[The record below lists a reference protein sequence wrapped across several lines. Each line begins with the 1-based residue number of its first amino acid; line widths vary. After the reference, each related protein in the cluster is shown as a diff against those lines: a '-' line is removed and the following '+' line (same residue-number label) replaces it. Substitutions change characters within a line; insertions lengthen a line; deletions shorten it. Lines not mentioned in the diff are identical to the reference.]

1 MKKTL
6 TAFALLLASSQL
18 SCGTPSYCNEGTFPK
33 FLDDEWRTYCAEY
46 ADHMEEIGSY
56 GLPELTS
63 FYAQHPAKVAELN
76 ESLAKYESPAAC
88 FAEKTEQLEY
98 RKLNS
103 CLTNDDA
110 QNQAIGNAWVA
121 RAQPWLEDHKLRLGE
136 ITPKIGD
143 QLREARRLETKV
155 AEAFEFKA
163 EMDPA
168 AYIKFADEN
177 EVLSKQL
184 EKTADIE
191 GEWKNLL
198 KRARDNEALLGMM
211 QSEYGDEVSEL
222 VARLADTRAQF
233 NEVMEAQRYLE
244 MGTYA
249 AGKGCPP
256 GLRSNAEIAIAKKA
270 MASKIK
276 EIRGTA
282 PRPSTG
288 IAKEL
293 ADELETESFEGFLC
307 APRGKDNQFADKPQ
321 QCAVYKYV
329 LQRDRPVSE
338 RAWGDWTI
346 TALEEGGP
354 MAGVDCALMK

>member
-6 TAFALLLASSQL
+6 TALALILASSQL
-18 SCGTPSYCNEGTFPK
+18 SCGTPSYCNEGSFPT
-33 FLDDEWRTYCAEY
+33 FLDSEWRTYCAEFD
-46 ADHMEEIGSY
+46 DHMEEIGSY
-56 GLPELTS
+56 SLPELTS
-63 FYAQHPAKVAELN
+63 FYAAHPAKVAELN

-88 FAEKTEQLEY
+88 FVEKTEQLEY

-103 CLTNDDA
+103 CLSNDDA

-168 AYIKFADEN
+168 PYIKFADEN
-177 EVLSKQL
+177 EVLAKQL

-198 KRARDNEALLGMM
+198 KIARDNETLVGTM
-211 QSEYGDEVSEL
+211 QAQYGSEVTEL
-222 VARLADTRAQF
+222 IARLADARSQF

-249 AGKGCPP
+249 AGKGCPA
-256 GLRSNAEIAIAKKA
+256 GLRSNAEISIARKA
-270 MASKIK
+270 LASKVK
-276 EIRGTA
+276 EVRGTM
-282 PRPSTG
+282 PRASTG

-293 ADELETESFEGFLC
+293 IEELETESFEGFLC

-321 QCAVYKYV
+321 LCAVYGFV
-329 LQRDRPVSE
+329 LQRDRPVTE
-338 RAWGDWTI
+338 RAWGDWTL
-346 TALEEGGP
+346 TSFEEGGP
-354 MAGVDCALMK
+354 KAGVDCAIMK